1 MSWNNK
7 EETELFIYDCLVSTK
22 TTAVSVLLVQL

>member
-7 EETELFIYDCLVSTK
+7 EENGTEEIAKRGAAYVYCS
-22 TTAVSVLLVQL
+22 SNQC

>member
-7 EETELFIYDCLVSTK
+7 EETVIMN
-22 TTAVSVLLVQL
+22 